1 MKGIINCPN
10 WSAIFGDSTYDIR
23 FCTKNYDMSINP
35 EDYTWEVISKTEPA
49 PPIEEDFNPWTD
61 REYAL

>member
-1 MKGIINCPN
+1 MIFINRY
-10 WSAIFGDSTYDIR
+10 WEVLVEHTYDP
-23 FCTKNYDMSINP
+23 KYADKYDTTIKP
-35 EDYTWEVISKTEPA
+35 EDYTWEVVSKTEPA

>member
-1 MKGIINCPN
+1 MIFINRY
-10 WSAIFGDSTYDIR
+10 WEVLVEHTYDP
-23 FCTKNYDMSINP
+23 KYADKYDTTIKP

-49 PPIEEDFNPWTD
+49 PPRTD